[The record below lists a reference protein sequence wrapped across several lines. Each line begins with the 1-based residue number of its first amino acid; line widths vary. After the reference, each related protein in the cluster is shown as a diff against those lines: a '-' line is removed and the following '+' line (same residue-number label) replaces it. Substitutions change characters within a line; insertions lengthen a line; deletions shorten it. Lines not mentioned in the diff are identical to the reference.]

1 MSEVLLLGGL
11 QGLAIPDW
19 IVVASM
25 CQCITRSGFVPDWH
39 RGELARYRC
48 RPDHDRNDGAK
59 WRAGP
64 QQRPAIGVPDA

>member
-19 IVVASM
+19 IVVAPM

-39 RGELARYRC
+39 
-48 RPDHDRNDGAK
+48 
-59 WRAGP
+59 
-64 QQRPAIGVPDA
+64 